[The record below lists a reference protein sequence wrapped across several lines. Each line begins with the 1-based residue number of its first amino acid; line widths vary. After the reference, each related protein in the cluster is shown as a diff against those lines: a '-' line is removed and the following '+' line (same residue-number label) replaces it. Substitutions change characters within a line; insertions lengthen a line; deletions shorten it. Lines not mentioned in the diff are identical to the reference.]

1 MKVVRASRRHLYSIT
16 AMTRHFFP
24 YTGFTFSTIL
34 ERMGSKN
41 ILYFAAE
48 ENGHTVGFADLEF
61 RGKQAKILGLAVLPE
76 FRGMG
81 IGASLVRNCLSAAK
95 KHGCLR
101 VVMFVAEDNAVAQS
115 LYLKFGFKKSG
126 VLRRK
131 LWGKKILI
139 YGRDA

>member
-1 MKVVRASRRHLYSIT
+1 MRIVRPNRRHLYSIT

-34 ERMGSKN
+34 ERMENKN

-48 ENGHTVGFADLEF
+48 ENGHTVGFADVEF

-76 FRGMG
+76 FRGKG
-81 IGASLVRNCLSAAK
+81 IGRALVQRCVSAAK
-95 KHGCLR
+95 KRGCSR
-101 VVMFVAEDNAVAQS
+101 VVMFVAEDNAAAQS
-115 LYLKFGFKKSG
+115 LYSKFGFRKSG
-126 VLRRK
+126 VLKRK
-131 LWGKKILI
+131 LWGRKILV

>member
-1 MKVVRASRRHLYSIT
+1 MKIVRASRRNLYSIT

-24 YTGFTFSTIL
+24 YTGFTFSTIM
-34 ERMGSKN
+34 ERMQNKN
-41 ILYFAAE
+41 IMYFAAE
-48 ENGHTVGFADLEF
+48 ENGHTVGFADVEF

-76 FRGMG
+76 FRGKG
-81 IGASLVRNCLSAAK
+81 IGAALVRKCLAAAK
-95 KHGCLR
+95 KRGCSR
-101 VVMFVAEDNAVAQS
+101 IVMFVAEDNAVAQS

-131 LWGKKILI
+131 LWDKKILI